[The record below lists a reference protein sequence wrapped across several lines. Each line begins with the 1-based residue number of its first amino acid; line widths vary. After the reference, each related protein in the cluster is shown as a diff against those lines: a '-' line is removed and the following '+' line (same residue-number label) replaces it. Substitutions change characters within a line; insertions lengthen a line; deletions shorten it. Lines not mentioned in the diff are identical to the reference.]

1 MSCRTVTSSAA
12 LLTIKG
18 VQHQKG
24 ARPTGGANG
33 EAPAQRGRRSR
44 ACLPIPTSPSRTR
57 SCPPARRRRSCAAA
71 GAGRSRRRARTRAGG
86 APTVRAGCGGPR
98 DLGARRGGSGPR
110 REQACDS
117 GGRAG
122 AVVGDQVLGD
132 GDVVL
137 EGDQLLLPELLQR
150 GLLRAGRA
158 RPVRGMSHLEIS
170 LLAIKVGT
178 ERGGQRKVI
187 ERGQVDCEL
196 SDFTRTRAPGR
207 GMSVSDGK

>member
-86 APTVRAGCGGPR
+86 APTVRAGCGGQR

-150 GLLRAGRA
+150 GLLHAGRA
-158 RPVRGMSHLEIS
+158 RPVRGMSPLEIS

-178 ERGGQRKVI
+178 ERGGQSGTERGGQRKVI
-187 ERGQVDCEL
+187 ERGQVQW
-196 SDFTRTRAPGR
+196 
-207 GMSVSDGK
+207 